1 MEFDPLKYP
10 TLRTRL
16 AVTLIVLAAV
26 FSLVL
31 AAILYMSFRQEQ
43 RANLRHRLQ
52 NIATLAGLQQDGDT
66 FVKVQ
71 AQGDE
76 SFQKIHAANLLIKK
90 SDPDLRFVYTMRKDE
105 QGQIY
110 FVVDA
115 GVPGEPDIS
124 AYGDIY
130 KEPSETL
137 VKNFDTMTGTIVE
150 SDFYTDEFDTLLS
163 AYTPIFTS
171 DGQRVGVLGVDV
183 LANTVLATERGYL
196 IRLVLLYLVSL
207 PFMIVAGIVL
217 ANYLAKPI
225 IGLRNMASRISEG
238 DYGYRVTEIPH
249 TRELAELSV
258 DFNQMSEKLSGLI
271 YDLEQRV
278 AERTESLTRKSDQL
292 RAASHIAR
300 QTAEILDLSAL
311 LDMVANLVTS
321 QFGFYHT
328 GIFLLSETGD
338 EVILQAASSEGGHRM
353 IQKGHALAVGKQ
365 GIVGYVA
372 EQKKPRIAMDVGED
386 AVYFDNPDLPMTRS
400 ELALPLLI
408 RDRLLGVLD
417 IQSDQ
422 PQAFNLDD
430 IDVLQTLAD
439 QIAVAIEN
447 ARLLDESQAA
457 LIQLEAVTGLRTR
470 EVWRQKLQDR
480 GRAFTYTPLGL
491 RVGKST
497 VANPNTLSVPLVLR
511 GQKIG
516 DISLARKGNA
526 ALNKNEV
533 DLIAEVAN
541 QASQAIDNIRLL
553 EEATQRA
560 NQEEII
566 SRLAGRFSQS
576 LDTDALLQ
584 TAVREL
590 IQFPDVSEVSVLVRR
605 QNSENSL
612 KNVYGRSSREG
623 FSRLVDN
630 NLDGLKGYHFDH
642 ILMVPIY
649 ELSGVEKIA
658 FVNGNTVT
666 LPGNDENPQ
675 KTVVIPINLRDL
687 TIGVISVRLKEEHR
701 EETVTTLELAS
712 ERLASALESARLY
725 EEARQRADHEQSVA
739 KITSAISA
747 ANSYEEILQTTIR
760 EIGNTLRD
768 TEIRIQL
775 TGDTNDN
782 GQNG

>member
-1 MEFDPLKYP
+1 MEIDPSKYP

-16 AVTLIVLAAV
+16 AITLIGIAAL
-26 FSLVL
+26 FSLVI
-31 AAILYMSFRQEQ
+31 AAILYANFRQEQ
-43 RANLRHRLQ
+43 RENLRHRLA

-66 FVKVQ
+66 FAKVQ
-71 AQGDE
+71 SQGDE
-76 SFQKIHAANLLIKK
+76 NFQKIRATNLKIKQ
-90 SDPDLRFVYTMRKDE
+90 SDRDLRFVYTMRKND

-115 GVPGEPDIS
+115 GLPGESEIS
-124 AYGDIY
+124 AYGDLY
-130 KEPSETL
+130 REPSPTL
-137 VKNFDTMTGTIVE
+137 VKNFDTMMGTIVE
-150 SDFYTDEFDTLLS
+150 PDFYTDEFDTLLS

-171 DGQRVGVLGVDV
+171 DGHRVGVLGVDV
-183 LANTVLATERGYL
+183 TANTVLATEREYL
-196 IRLVLLYLVSL
+196 LRLFLLYLASL
-207 PFMIVAGIVL
+207 PFMIIAGIIS

-225 IGLRNMASRISEG
+225 IGLRNMASRISDG
-238 DYGYRVTEIPH
+238 DYSFRVTEIPH

-258 DFNQMSEKLSGLI
+258 DFNKMSEKLSGLI
-271 YDLEQRV
+271 YGLEQRV

-300 QTAEILDLSAL
+300 QTAEIQDLSIL
-311 LDMVANLVTS
+311 LDMVANLVTD

-328 GIFLLSETGD
+328 GIFLMSETGS

-353 IQKGHALAVGKQ
+353 IQKGHVLAVGKK

-386 AVYFDNPDLPMTRS
+386 AVYFDNPDLPKTRS

-408 RDRLLGVLD
+408 QNRVLGVLD
-417 IQSDQ
+417 IQSDK
-422 PQAFNLDD
+422 PQAFSIDD

-457 LIQLEAVTGLRTR
+457 LMQLEAVTGLRTR
-470 EVWRQKLQDR
+470 ESWRQKLQGK

-491 RVGKST
+491 RAGKLQGS
-497 VANPNTLSVPLVLR
+497 NPNTLSIPLLLR

-516 DISLARKGNA
+516 DISIARKGNA
-526 ALNKNEV
+526 AMNKNEE
-533 DLIAEVAN
+533 DLIAEVAI

-566 SRLAGRFSQS
+566 SRLAGSFSQS
-576 LDTDALLQ
+576 LDTDTLIQ
-584 TAVREL
+584 NAVRGL
-590 IQFPDVSEVSVLVRR
+590 IQLPDVSEVSVIVRR

-612 KNVYGRSSREG
+612 KNVYGRSGREG
-623 FSRLVDN
+623 FSKLVDN
-630 NLDGLKGYHFDH
+630 KDGLKGYRFDN
-642 ILMVPIY
+642 IRMEPVG
-649 ELSGVEKIA
+649 ELSALENIA
-658 FVNGNTVT
+658 FVNGTT
-666 LPGNDENPQ
+666 IPSPGPDENGQ
-675 KTVVIPINLRDL
+675 TTVVIPINLRDL
-687 TIGVISVRLKEEHR
+687 TIGVISVRLKEEYR

-739 KITSAISA
+739 QITSAISA
-747 ANSYEEILQTTIR
+747 ANTYEEILQTTIR
-760 EIGNTLRD
+760 EIGNSLRD

-775 TGDTNDN
+775 TGDANDN